1 MDYEA
6 VPKKSGSKL
15 SSSIAFVLGIAI
27 IYLMATNEYG
37 DTDLVHEDLKVRSGF
52 KLYIDYGTGCQY
64 LSVGNLGTAI
74 GLLPAHL
81 VPRLD
86 QDGKPMC
93 LQPTNTEN

>member
-1 MDYEA
+1 MRPLLWLA
-6 VPKKSGSKL
+6 SVFAL
-15 SSSIAFVLGIAI
+15 VLLTLYAQP
-27 IYLMATNEYG
+27 YD
-37 DTDLVHEDLKVRSGF
+37 DTDLVHDDLKVRSGF

-64 LSVGNLGTAI
+64 LSVGNLGTAL
-74 GLLPAHL
+74 GLLPAQL